1 MYINYSN
8 KAYNLH
14 IIKTDKFKTISVRI
28 NFKKL
33 LEKKDITYRNLLG
46 KILLNSNNTYK
57 TKRDLD
63 IETEN
68 LYGIGIGCSN
78 SLMGNYIVTSF
89 NANFLNEKYTEE
101 DMNKKSIEFLL
112 SLLFNPNI

>member
-1 MYINYSN
+1 MYSNCSN

-14 IIKTDKFKTISVRI
+14 IIRTDKFKTVSVRI

-46 KILLNSNNTYK
+46 KILLNSNNTYN

-63 IETEN
+63 I
-68 LYGIGIGCSN
+68 
-78 SLMGNYIVTSF
+78 
-89 NANFLNEKYTEE
+89 
-101 DMNKKSIEFLL
+101 
-112 SLLFNPNI
+112 